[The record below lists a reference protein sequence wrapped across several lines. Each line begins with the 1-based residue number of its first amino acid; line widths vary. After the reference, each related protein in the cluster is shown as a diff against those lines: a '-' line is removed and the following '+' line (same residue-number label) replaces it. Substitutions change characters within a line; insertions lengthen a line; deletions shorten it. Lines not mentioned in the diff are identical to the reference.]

1 MLIIVFDVNP
11 TAAFV
16 CKVFKRHGAA
26 DIFIRPRAEMGNKAI
41 STSVEKNST
50 PVETIPTPVKTISAP
65 VNIVF
70 TTVEAIATPVKPDY
84 TPVKTIF
91 TSVEGIPTPVKTI
104 STTVKMIFTPVETDS
119 TPVKMSDMVKETPS
133 LIMET
138 TRFWQKLDAWTIGGK
153 AAEGRRSPRRWRVGR
168 AARMARSVL
177 ECASPL
183 ALWDGRT

>member
-84 TPVKTIF
+84 TPVKTIY

-104 STTVKMIFTPVETDS
+104 STTVKMIFTPV
-119 TPVKMSDMVKETPS
+119 KMSEMVKKPPS
-133 LIMET
+133 LVMET
-138 TRFWQKLDAWTIGGK
+138 ARFWPKLDAWTIGGS
-153 AAEGRRSPRRWRVGR
+153 ARVSRAVSGISPGTSLDKLV
-168 AARMARSVL
+168 
-177 ECASPL
+177 
-183 ALWDGRT
+183 